1 MHNRQQLENNARRG
15 RTSRNIL
22 IVAGIALV
30 AMVILGV
37 VVGLIGDD
45 DTAAE
50 EAVPVRTTSNA
61 AAPTPAPGAP
71 APVEANSTNSSPAA
85 PPQTSTTASP
95 PPAAAPAYSDPRCAP
110 ASAEL
115 VALVAAGLT
124 TDGHQLANGTVIEE
138 DGTTYFGATTLDA
151 VGDMDARSDV
161 WIVRDGAVYSS
172 TGGARNET
180 SFPRASDEL
189 GISPGDPLVLAVD
202 TCVVDL
208 TG

>member
-1 MHNRQQLENNARRG
+1 
-15 RTSRNIL
+15 
-22 IVAGIALV
+22 
-30 AMVILGV
+30 MVILGV

-50 EAVPVRTTSNA
+50 EAVPVRTTTDA
-61 AAPTPAPGAP
+61 AAPTPAPVAP
-71 APVEANSTNSSPAA
+71 APVEADNTHSSPAA

-138 DGTTYFGATTLDA
+138 EGTTYFGATTLDA